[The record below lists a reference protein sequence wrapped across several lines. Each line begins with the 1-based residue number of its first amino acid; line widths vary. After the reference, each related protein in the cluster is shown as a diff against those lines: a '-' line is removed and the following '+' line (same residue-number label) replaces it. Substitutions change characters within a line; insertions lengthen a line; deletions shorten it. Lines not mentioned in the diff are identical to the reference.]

1 MAGDGY
7 QQSLTALR
15 SDVCAMGQQTVDQF
29 GRAVESLATG
39 DEQVARQVIDGDEQL
54 NETYLELEDQCVH
67 LFGQQEAFA
76 GDLRF
81 ITASFKIITDL
92 ERIGDLATNLSE
104 YALAAKHELG
114 PEAAVESIGQ
124 DVRSMLEQSLTA
136 YESEDTEL
144 ATEVVDRDDQIDEL
158 CRTASETVT
167 RDLVEREA
175 DSNGPW
181 RIEQLLDDV
190 TRVLLTIR
198 DVERVADHAV
208 NIAARTYYMVEN
220 DPQLIY

>member
-7 QQSLTALR
+7 QASLTALR
-15 SDVCAMGQQTVDQF
+15 ADVCAMGEQTVEQF
-29 GRAVESLATG
+29 DRAIESLATG
-39 DEQVARQVIDGDEQL
+39 DETVARQVIDADERL
-54 NETYLELEDQCVH
+54 NETYLELEDECVN

-76 GDLRF
+76 SDLRF

-104 YALAAKHELG
+104 YALAARHELT
-114 PEAAVESIGQ
+114 PEAAVENIGH
-124 DVRSMLEQSLTA
+124 DVREMLEQSLAA
-136 YESEDTEL
+136 YESEETEL
-144 ATEVVDRDDQIDEL
+144 AQQVVADDEQIDQR

-175 DSNGPW
+175 GSNGPW
-181 RIEQLLDDV
+181 RVEQLLDDV

-198 DVERVADHAV
+198 DVERVGDHAV

-220 DPQLIY
+220 DPKLIY